1 MTGTLISAFLIIFG
15 LNICFSQT
23 NKKTNLEI
31 LEQDIQGELEKFFYY
46 PDLNRNF
53 QFVFYVTSVRKDKS
67 EKKFI
72 ESVIKKASDKN
83 KLKISFAKDEEMF
96 SADTVYNKARID
108 IKKLRTDYPKFGKNK
123 FLGEKSI
130 ERRVTSELGI
140 EIKQNNGAVIVEDNI
155 STTYKDDI
163 PYDSYKQYQTD
174 EYLFTQSVPPDINLL
189 ESIIF
194 PAAVITVSAVAAIL
208 FFTIRSK

>member
-1 MTGTLISAFLIIFG
+1 MTGTLISAFLIISG

-23 NKKTNLEI
+23 KKTNLEI

-46 PDLNRNF
+46 PDLNRGF
-53 QFVFYVTSVRKDKS
+53 QFVFYVTSAKKDKS

-83 KLKISFAKDEEMF
+83 KLKISFAKDEKMLSDD
-96 SADTVYNKARID
+96 SAYNKARID
-108 IKKLRTDYPKFGKNK
+108 IRKLKTEYPKFGKNK

-130 ERRVTSELGI
+130 ERRVTSELAI
-140 EIKQNNGAVIVEDNI
+140 EIKQNNRAVIVEDNI

-163 PYDSYKQYQTD
+163 PYDNYEQYQTD
-174 EYLFTQSVPPDINLL
+174 EYSFTQSVPPDISLL